1 MAPNMRT
8 DRVALVASEQKAI
21 DSFSR
26 EHVEMVEPEVDHHFV
41 ELTLRFGGPN
51 DSLSDEIL
59 HEIAALLLRYL
70 DFVLCG
76 GGRLARR

>member
-1 MAPNMRT
+1 MAPNVRP
-8 DRVALVASEQKAI
+8 DCVALVTREQEAI
-21 DSFSR
+21 DSLSGKDI
-26 EHVEMVEPEVDHHFV
+26 EVVEPEVDHHFV

-51 DSLSDEIL
+51 DSLRDEVL